1 MGGLELREPDSL
13 EPKPFSEKASPRI
26 RVMLVAQA
34 PKTCQR
40 YFVKP
45 DHACDDIASHDHG
58 RYNGVGRLSVLAKQA
73 EPEE

>member
-1 MGGLELREPDSL
+1 VFIGGLELRKPDSL

-26 RVMLVAQA
+26 SVMLVAQA
-34 PKTCQR
+34 QKTCQR

-45 DHACDDIASHDHG
+45 DHTCEDIASH
-58 RYNGVGRLSVLAKQA
+58 GVGRLSVLAKLA